1 MNASVAAV
9 KSSSSAVVNKPV
21 SDTMT
26 DKQTLLVVAGVIVKD
41 GQYLLMQ
48 RFDHASQGGLW
59 EFPGGKVEVGETP
72 EQALTRELQEELAIE
87 THTGAFLADSV
98 FDYGDKVIHLK
109 GYVSHWQSGD
119 IALHSHQAAVW
130 VPLEAIRDY
139 TLCPADYPIVDAL
152 FALQS

>member
-1 MNASVAAV
+1 M
-9 KSSSSAVVNKPV
+9 VNKLV

-59 EFPGGKVEVGETP
+59 EFPGGKVEDGETP

-98 FDYGDKVIHLK
+98 FDYGDKVIYLK

-139 TLCPADYPIVDAL
+139 SLCPADYPIVDAL

>member
-1 MNASVAAV
+1 MAAV

>member
-1 MNASVAAV
+1 MAV
-9 KSSSSAVVNKPV
+9 VKNSSSAVVNKPV

-59 EFPGGKVEVGETP
+59 EFPGGKVEAGETP
-72 EQALTRELQEELAIE
+72 EQALIRELQEELAIE

-130 VPLEAIRDY
+130 LPLEAIRDY